1 MEINSNNAST
11 IYQGRIKSKYKVQ
24 LDVHSHTR
32 LYRCYYI
39 KLYYNVYITVQ

>member
-24 LDVHSHTR
+24 LDVHTR